1 MTSKNKYYSSKWATI
16 LFTSA
21 LVGFLSGFTG
31 LILKHLTENFEDRF
45 FLKTQDNNYLIA
57 LFPILGLSVIFILRK
72 FLFKNKE
79 NKGIREVLDATSSAK
94 KLPLYKIPSHFINGF
109 ITVIFGG
116 STGIEVSTV
125 VSTAAIGGVVARKRH
140 FLKKYK
146 NEWMGA
152 AIAAGITVLFH
163 SPLAGLFFSYEN
175 ILKRRSKIIIATHF
189 ISVTVAWAMLIIADE
204 PPLFQTQLQEWK
216 YEAIPYFLILSLV
229 ASVYGVYLTR
239 SVLLI
244 KTRFLLKKHAYL
256 NVVCCAAF
264 LSLFI
269 WLFPELY
276 GDGYHAIKNHMN
288 FSIHT
293 NGWMLLNLML
303 LLFLKPIMAAITL
316 RGGGDGGVFAP
327 SIFAGAFLGLLI
339 ANLANTFA
347 GASLIPINFMVLGI
361 ALVLSASL
369 HAPFT
374 AVFLVC
380 GLFGDYTLWVPL
392 LILAPLTKWISSKI
406 YPYTVY
412 NIHLKTAGVK

>member
-1 MTSKNKYYSSKWATI
+1 MITKNKYYSTKWATI

-21 LVGFLSGFTG
+21 LLGFLSGFTG
-31 LILKHLTENFEDRF
+31 LILKHLTENYEERF
-45 FLKTQDNNYLIA
+45 FLKSQTNPYLIA

-72 FLFKNKE
+72 YLFKNKE
-79 NKGIREVLDATSSAK
+79 NKGIREVLDATSSTK

-125 VSTAAIGGVVARKRH
+125 VSTAALGGVVARKKH

-152 AIAAGITVLFH
+152 AIAAGVTVLFH

-175 ILKRRSKIIIATHF
+175 ILKRRSKIIIVTHLV
-189 ISVTVAWAMLIIADE
+189 SVTVAWVMLLVADE
-204 PPLFQTQLQEWK
+204 PPLFQTQLQNWK
-216 YEAIPYFLILSLV
+216 YEAIPYFLLLAVV
-229 ASVYGVYLTR
+229 ASIYGVYLTR

-244 KTRFLLKKHAYL
+244 KTRFPIKKNPYL
-256 NVVCCAAF
+256 NVVLCAAL
-264 LSLFI
+264 LSLSI
-269 WLFPELY
+269 WFFPELY
-276 GDGYHAIKNHMN
+276 GDGYHAIKNQLTSSN
-288 FSIHT
+288 PLT
-293 NGWMLLNLML
+293 GWVLVNMVL

-339 ANLANTFA
+339 ATMANGFA
-347 GASLIPINFMVLGI
+347 GADLIPVNFMVLGI

-369 HAPFT
+369 HAPWT
-374 AVFLVC
+374 AMFLVC
-380 GLFGDYTLWVPL
+380 GLFGDYTLLLPL
-392 LILAPLTKWISSKI
+392 VVLAPLTKWVSAKI

-412 NIHLKTAGVK
+412 NIHLKT

>member
-16 LFTSA
+16 LFASA
-21 LVGFLSGFTG
+21 LVGFLSGFIG
-31 LILKHLTENFEDRF
+31 LILKHLTENFEARF
-45 FLKTQDNNYLIA
+45 FLKTQENNYLIA

-72 FLFKNKE
+72 YLFKNKE
-79 NKGIREVLDATSSAK
+79 NKGIREVLDATSSTK

-109 ITVIFGG
+109 LTVIFGG

-125 VSTAAIGGVVARKRH
+125 VSTAALGGMVARKKH

-152 AIAAGITVLFH
+152 AIAAGVTVLFH

-175 ILKRRSKIIIATHF
+175 ILKRRSKIIIVTHLV
-189 ISVTVAWAMLIIADE
+189 SVTVAWGMLFIVDE
-204 PPLFQTQLQEWK
+204 PPLFQTQLQGWK
-216 YEAIPYFLILSLV
+216 YEAIPYFLILSIV
-229 ASVYGVYLTR
+229 ASVYGVYLTQ

-244 KTRFLLKKHAYL
+244 KSRFPIKKSPYL
-256 NVVCCAAF
+256 NVVLCAAF

-276 GDGYHAIKNHMN
+276 GDGYHAIKNQL
-288 FSIHT
+288 SSPT
-293 NGWMLLNLML
+293 LTTGWVFLNMVL

-327 SIFAGAFLGLLI
+327 SIFAGAFLGILI
-339 ANLANTFA
+339 ATLANTFA
-347 GASLIPINFMVLGI
+347 GTTLLPLNFMILGI

-374 AVFLVC
+374 AIFLVC
-380 GLFGDYTLWVPL
+380 GLFGDYTLFIPL
-392 LILAPLTKWISSKI
+392 LILAPLTKWITVKI

-412 NIHLKTAGVK
+412 NIHLKI

>member
-1 MTSKNKYYSSKWATI
+1 MTTKNKYYSSKWTTI
-16 LFTSA
+16 LFAST
-21 LVGFLSGFTG
+21 LVGFLSGFTA
-31 LILKHLTENFEDRF
+31 LILKHLTENFEEHF
-45 FLKTQDNNYLIA
+45 FLKTQANNYLIA

-72 FLFKNKE
+72 YLFKNKE
-79 NKGIREVLDATSSAK
+79 NKGIREVLDATSSTK

-175 ILKRRSKIIIATHF
+175 ILKRRSKIIIATHLV
-189 ISVTVAWAMLIIADE
+189 SVAVAWTMLLIVDE
-204 PPLFQTQLQEWK
+204 PPLFQISLHEWR
-216 YEAIPYFLILSLV
+216 YEAIPYFLLLAVV

-244 KTRFLLKKHAYL
+244 KTRFSIKKHPYL
-256 NVVCCAAF
+256 NVLCCGVL

-269 WLFPELY
+269 WFFPELY
-276 GDGYHAIKNHMN
+276 GDGYHAIKNQMN
-288 FSIHT
+288 IDIPV
-293 NGWMLLNLML
+293 NGWMLLNLVL
-303 LLFLKPIMAAITL
+303 LLFLKPIAAAITL

-347 GASLIPINFMVLGI
+347 GASVIPINFMVLGI

-380 GLFGDYTLWVPL
+380 GLFGDYTLWIPL
-392 LILAPLTKWISSKI
+392 LVLAPLTKWISSKM

-412 NIHLKTAGVK
+412 NIHLKTDALK